1 MSDIVAKMKEIP
13 ELAVIEGCTNRQIKE
28 AQEALNLTFPEEYMD
43 YVKAF
48 GCIDFTATEW
58 TGLNIEGRLNT
69 VVATKS
75 EQSVNPSFPQGF
87 FVLEDLAV
95 DAKKAIVNEAGE
107 VYLLQ
112 RGRWSKICDSISDYL
127 DLCRKRA

>member
-1 MSDIVAKMKEIP
+1 MRDIVAKMKEIP
-13 ELAVIEGCTNRQIKE
+13 ELTVIEGCTNRQIKE

-69 VVATKS
+69 VVATKT
-75 EQSVNPSFPQGF
+75 EQSVNPAFPRGF

-95 DAKKAIVNEAGE
+95 DAKKAIVNEGGE

-127 DLCRKRA
+127 DICRKRA